1 MSRKQEKIEAKKAMN
16 SNKVLVKYFSAKE
29 MKDVDPDNHII
40 EIKFA
45 AYDMPDNDRD
55 ILVKGCFSKSIS
67 ERGPESST
75 NRKIAFLWQHD
86 MHDPIGKII
95 KIEEK
100 DDGGYATVRLSN
112 FDAVP
117 NAKRAYF
124 QLKDGDIN
132 QFSFGFN
139 YVWDK
144 MEYDEESDTFIVK
157 EVKLYEISVVTLGAN
172 ERTEYIGEL
181 ENEDEIKSY
190 LKEISIKDKNKF
202 NKIKQMITD
211 IEAEPE
217 QTEKPPLTLN
227 HDNMFEKLA
236 KLSKNEKND

>member
-1 MSRKQEKIEAKKAMN
+1 MSKKQEKIEAKKAMN
-16 SNKVLVKYFSAKE
+16 SNKVLIKYFSAKE

-40 EIKFA
+40 EVKFA
-45 AYDMPDNDRD
+45 AYGMPDSDRD
-55 ILVKGCFSKSIS
+55 ILIKGCFSKSIS

-86 MHDPIGKII
+86 MHDPIGKIL
-95 KIEEK
+95 KLEER
-100 DDGGYATVRLSN
+100 DDGAYATVRLSN

-132 QFSFGFN
+132 QFSFGFS

-172 ERTEYIGEL
+172 EQTEYIGEL

-190 LKEISIKDKNKF
+190 LKEISIKDKDKF

-217 QTEKPPLTLN
+217 QTVKPPLTLD

-236 KLSKNEKND
+236 KLSENEKND